1 MTAQKNT
8 SYICRLVLAAHLR
21 AAKRLGVD
29 LKHVACV
36 MGESDIVSKV
46 RNSTSLLK
54 TVRMANGKYQHVVC

>member
-8 SYICRLVLAAHLR
+8 SYICKLIEAAHLR

-29 LKHVACV
+29 LKHVAWV

-54 TVRMANGKYQHVVC
+54 TGRMASGKYQHVVC